1 MGGKNSP
8 ESINRYMQK
17 AYDRLNVLVPKGRR
31 EGIKAAAAKAGE
43 SMNQYI
49 VGAVDARMEQSSGE
63 TATETPQE
71 TAGQP
76 TGVGVVSLPS
86 ETLEAAQRAA
96 EAAGEALPMFIARA
110 VSETAERDSL
120 SQDS

>member
-31 EGIKAAAAKAGE
+31 EGIKAAAAQAGE

-49 VGAVDARMEQSSGE
+49 VRAVDARMEQSSGE
-63 TATETPQE
+63 TATETP
-71 TAGQP
+71 
-76 TGVGVVSLPS
+76 
-86 ETLEAAQRAA
+86 LEAAEQSIGAGVTLPSDILETARRAA
-96 EAAGEALPMFIARA
+96 EAAGEALSMFIARA
-110 VSETAERDSL
+110 VSETAERDRL

>member
-31 EGIKAAAAKAGE
+31 DEIKAAASTAGE

-49 VGAVDARMEQSSGE
+49 VTAIDQRMERDE
-63 TATETPQE
+63 QE
-71 TAGQP
+71 
-76 TGVGVVSLPS
+76 
-86 ETLEAAQRAA
+86 
-96 EAAGEALPMFIARA
+96 AGE
-110 VSETAERDSL
+110 
-120 SQDS
+120 

>member
-31 EGIKAAAAKAGE
+31 EEIKEAAALAGE

-49 VGAVDARMEQSSGE
+49 VGAVDARMERDTQGG
-63 TATETPQE
+63 QQN
-71 TAGQP
+71 AG
-76 TGVGVVSLPS
+76 G
-86 ETLEAAQRAA
+86 
-96 EAAGEALPMFIARA
+96 
-110 VSETAERDSL
+110 
-120 SQDS
+120 